1 MYTKEEYNQ
10 LLNLTNEELIVKIQL
25 TNEDKYWARLY
36 EKTEACIFNIYHKKV
51 HKFYK
56 ETMKDDIISLL
67 KIGWTK
73 AVVKYDLSK
82 ATCGF
87 VAWASTIIEQE
98 YVSFAKKR
106 TKLRDGSS
114 IKAEYFESVH
124 SSNLFN
130 NEHEDKALNGC
141 VVNILEDKDSQNDFF
156 ELERNNL
163 VDQKLL
169 LLKKQYP
176 ISYKIII
183 DNIFL
188 CKTQN
193 EIANEFGLKQTSVSR
208 YMKLGKTFL
217 KQNITKDE
225 KESCLYTK

>member
-10 LLNLTNEELIVKIQL
+10 LLNLTNEELVVKIQL
-25 TNEDKYWARLY
+25 TNEEKYWARLY

-67 KIGWTK
+67 KTGWAK

-87 VAWASTIIEQE
+87 VAWASTLIEQE

-114 IKAEYFESVH
+114 VKTEYLESVH
-124 SSNLFN
+124 SPNLFN

-141 VVNILEDKDSQNDFF
+141 ISNILEDKDSQS
-156 ELERNNL
+156 EIMKLETNNL
-163 VDQKLL
+163 VNQKLM

-193 EIANEFGLKQTSVSR
+193 EIANDFGLKQTSVSR
-208 YMKLGKTFL
+208 YMKLGKNFL
-217 KQNITKDE
+217 KQTITKEE
-225 KESCLYTK
+225 KEACLYTK